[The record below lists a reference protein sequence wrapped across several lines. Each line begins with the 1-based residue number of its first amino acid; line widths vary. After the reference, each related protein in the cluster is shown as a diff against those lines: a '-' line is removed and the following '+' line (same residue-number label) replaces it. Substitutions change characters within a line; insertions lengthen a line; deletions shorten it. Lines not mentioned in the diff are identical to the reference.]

1 MSLAW
6 RDGMK
11 RYWVFVGLFVLALVM
26 FCVGVFT
33 LNVTIGGIGVII
45 VFLLYLFRGLFIPTS
60 GDYEDR
66 ERRGR
71 L

>member
-1 MSLAW
+1 
-6 RDGMK
+6 MK
-11 RYWVFVGLFVLALVM
+11 RYWVFVGLFVLAIAM

-60 GDYEDR
+60 GDYEDQ

-71 L
+71 P